1 MKTFRQYFAV
11 LCTILFLLTVN
22 SAAAQEK
29 EPAAGDKKEQI
40 IEEKKA
46 IPEATEKKADLADKK
61 PAMEAEK
68 KADVKTADTAKPTTK
83 KADAKLPKSVKAP
96 AKKTAPKTNK
106 AAKPAAK
113 KADKKAAAPVK
124 GKSKKDKV
132 KTDKAPETAIK
143 KPDEKPAKTEKATVL
158 KTEEKPEKKATP
170 DKESK
175 KDILTDVEKAPDKE
189 PEKKEE
195 NVADKK
201 EEAVADNTTAQ
212 KPQIIVINPGSA
224 DAAAWSS
231 TWGPL
236 IDGAAIY
243 AWGRGQNLYMKEDMG
258 PVVDKMAAFVSLH
271 GTYVTVKD
279 LRTSGMYILWLDL
292 VSFRNPDSA
301 QFPST
306 LKIFIR
312 SRRHDYRLMR
322 TCSFPHAGGELLR
335 IEIPFEMSAEGE
347 ITILF
352 RELSPMKRT
361 WGIWDMIIT
370 DTREL
375 PLSPDYYRQIHEPVK
390 LPVKEKILE

>member
-1 MKTFRQYFAV
+1 MKTFRQIFPV
-11 LCTILFLLTVN
+11 LCTVLFLFSVN

-29 EPAAGDKKEQI
+29 APATGDKKEQI

-46 IPEATEKKADLADKK
+46 VPEATEKKDASVDKK

-68 KADVKTADTAKPTTK
+68 KADVKTANTAKPAAK
-83 KADAKLPKSVKAP
+83 KTATRPAKTVKAP

-113 KADKKAAAPVK
+113 KPDKKAAAPVK
-124 GKSKKDKV
+124 AKSKKDNV
-132 KTDKAPETAIK
+132 KTDKAPKTAVK
-143 KPDEKPAKTEKATVL
+143 KPDEKPGK
-158 KTEEKPEKKATP
+158 
-170 DKESK
+170 
-175 KDILTDVEKAPDKE
+175 VEKAPDKE
-189 PEKKEE
+189 SEKNAE

-201 EEAVADNTTAQ
+201 EEAVAGNTTAP
-212 KPQIIVINPGSA
+212 KPHIIVINPGSA

-236 IDGAAIY
+236 VDAASIY
-243 AWGRGQNLYMKEDMG
+243 AWGRGLNLYMKEDRG
-258 PVVDKMAAFVSLH
+258 PVVDKMAAFVSLR

-306 LKIFIR
+306 LKIFIK
-312 SRRHDYRLMR
+312 SRHHDYRLMR
-322 TCSFPHAGGELLR
+322 TCSFPHTGGELLR
-335 IEIPFEMSAEGE
+335 IEIPYEMSAEGE

-352 RELSPMKRT
+352 RELSPMKRV

-370 DTREL
+370 DFDEL
-375 PLSPDYYRQIHEPVK
+375 PLSPDYYRQFHEPVN